1 MSIAAKSGFIADFKT
16 GYLQRAL
23 ILPQA
28 AVTGGTD
35 EAHDGTEGFATGRLV
50 KITYSNG
57 LPILQ
62 APSSVSATSIGDATH
77 IVAQSDDSLRNFPAD
92 RIPVE
97 RYTTRSRG
105 ILANTL
111 DAIANVDA
119 TDIDQWKSV
128 AVYKIVDAD
137 DIKIIPVKPAV
148 VSVNR

>member
-35 EAHDGTEGFATGRLV
+35 TAHDGTKGFAVGRLV
-50 KITYSNG
+50 KITYSSG

-62 APSSVSATSIGDATH
+62 APSNVTATSIGDATH
-77 IVAQSDDSLRNFPAD
+77 IVAQSDDTLRNYPAD

-111 DAIANVDA
+111 DAVANVDS
-119 TDIDQWKSV
+119 TDIDQWKSA

-137 DIKIIPVKPAV
+137 DIKIIPIKPAT

>member
-35 EAHDGTEGFATGRLV
+35 TAYDGTEGFAVGRLV
-50 KITYSNG
+50 KITYSSG

-62 APSSVSATSIGDATH
+62 APSNVTATSTGDATH
-77 IVAQSDDSLRNFPAD
+77 IVAQSDDTLRNYPAD

-111 DAIANVDA
+111 DAVGNVDS
-119 TDIDQWKSV
+119 TDISQWKSA

-137 DIKIIPVKPAV
+137 DIKIIPIKPAT